1 MILVHL
7 GKSVTTIEDWNVQTL
22 WGGMK
27 VVLIVNTM
35 CHKHKIYHNQGFP
48 TCTKLWPTITKTSLN
63 LCSTINHNS
72 LKQGCATYARIQ
84 T

>member
-1 MILVHL
+1 MTFVHL
-7 GKSVTTIEDWNVQTL
+7 GKSVATIEDWNVGTL

-35 CHKHKIYHNQGFP
+35 CHNTKSTTTKEFP
-48 TCTKLWPTITKTSLN
+48 TCTKLWPITKTSLN
-63 LCSTINHNS
+63 LCSTINHNN